1 LGGIT
6 LALPPAKVEPPKIR
20 EGITM
25 PLALPALMTLLA
37 VLWYVMTAIQ
47 VGRAHGKYKID
58 APAMTGHPALERAV
72 RVQMNTLEQL
82 AAFLPAMWIYAW
94 FGNPRWAAI
103 ACGVWI
109 VGRIIYAIGYWADA
123 NKRGPGFGITFFA
136 LAAVWVAALISVVR
150 VIDFA

>member
-1 LGGIT
+1 
-6 LALPPAKVEPPKIR
+6 
-20 EGITM
+20 M

-37 VLWYVMTAIQ
+37 VLWYIVTALQ
-47 VGRAHGKYKID
+47 VARAHGKSNIHP
-58 APAMTGHPALERAV
+58 PAMTGDPALERAV

-94 FGNPRWAAI
+94 YGNPRWAAI

-109 VGRIIYAIGYWADA
+109 IGRIMYAIGYWADA
-123 NKRGPGFGITFFA
+123 NKRSPGFLVSFFA
-136 LAAVWVAALISVVR
+136 FAVTWVAALISVVR